1 MMNIEERMAQIEN
14 EGKALV
20 VLMETKTKE
29 LDTLN
34 EQCKGLVVAE
44 KVSKTIPTYEVCKM
58 MNKEH
63 WDVLRML
70 EGYEPPKDS
79 KSRKVVGIIPTLN
92 DHNVVV
98 VDYFIESTYV
108 DAKGETRKC
117 YECTKM
123 GCELLANKMTG
134 EKGILFTAKYVKK
147 FNEMEKALKQQA
159 PSYTIEDE
167 VERALAWAK
176 EKQNERLLHD
186 RDILALEIQNISEQ
200 IDKLREE
207 WQKLKTEK
215 DKTNLTHSNLTYNA
229 TQIAKELGFRS
240 AQAFNEDL
248 KNKGIQY
255 KLNGTWVL
263 KSKYADKGYME
274 NKNGVAENGHVYYSG
289 KWTGIGRD
297 WLINEVYKD
306 R

>member
-1 MMNIEERMAQIEN
+1 MMNLINNIEERMAQVEN
-14 EGKALV
+14 KGKALV
-20 VLMETKTKE
+20 VLMESKIKE
-29 LDTLN
+29 LDILN

-58 MNKEH
+58 MEKRH
-63 WDVLRML
+63 GDVLRML
-70 EGYEPPKDS
+70 EGSENP
-79 KSRKVVGIIPTLN
+79 KVVGIIPTILT
-92 DHNVVV
+92 NVELRSL
-98 VDYFIESTYV
+98 DYFIESTYV

-123 GCELLANKMTG
+123 GCEMLANKMTG

-176 EKQNERLLHD
+176 EKQNERLLHN
-186 RDILALEIQNISEQ
+186 RDVLALEIQNISEQ

-215 DKTNLTHSNLTYNA
+215 DKTNLTHSDLTYNA

-240 AQAFNEDL
+240 AKAFNEDL

-274 NKNGVAENGHVYYSG
+274 TKNGVAENGHVYYSG

>member
-1 MMNIEERMAQIEN
+1 MMNIEERMAQVEN

-20 VLMETKTKE
+20 VLMETKIKE
-29 LDTLN
+29 LDILN

-44 KVSKTIPTYEVCKM
+44 KVSKTIPTYEVSEM
-58 MNKEH
+58 MSKEH
-63 WDVLRML
+63 WEVLRML
-70 EGYEPPKDS
+70 EGSKD
-79 KSRKVVGIIPTLN
+79 RKGIVPTLN
-92 DHNVVV
+92 DHQMVV

-207 WQKLKTEK
+207 WQKLEIEK

-274 NKNGVAENGHVYYSG
+274 NKNGVTESGHVYYSG

-297 WLINEVYKD
+297 WLINEVYKNLEK
-306 R
+306 

>member
-44 KVSKTIPTYEVCKM
+44 KVSETISSREVAEM
-58 MNKEH
+58 MDKRHDNLIRDIEKH
-63 WDVLRML
+63 TKIL
-70 EGYEPPKDS
+70 EKVTELNFEVSDLWQVSSYKDS
-79 KSRKVVGIIPTLN
+79 TGRTSKEYQV
-92 DHNVVV
+92 
-98 VDYFIESTYV
+98 
-108 DAKGETRKC
+108 
-117 YECTKM
+117 TKR
-123 GCELLANKMTG
+123 GCEFLAHKTTG
-134 EKGILFTAKYVKK
+134 EKGDLFTIRYMDK
-147 FNEMEKALKQQA
+147 FEAMKKALKQQQV

-167 VERALAWAK
+167 IERALAWAK
-176 EKQNERLLHD
+176 EKQNERLLHN
-186 RDILALEIQNISEQ
+186 RDVLSLEIKNIGEQ

-207 WQKLKTEK
+207 WQKLETEK
-215 DKTNLTHSNLTYNA
+215 DKNNLTHSNLTYTA

-240 AQAFNEDL
+240 AKAFNEDL

-274 NKNGVAENGHVYYSG
+274 IKNGVTESGHVYYSG

-297 WLINEVYKD
+297 WLINEVYKNLEK
-306 R
+306 

>member
-1 MMNIEERMAQIEN
+1 MMNIEERMVQIEN

-20 VLMETKTKE
+20 VLMESKTKE

-44 KVSKTIPTYEVCKM
+44 KVSETISSREVAEMMEVQHSHLLEKINNINKTFE
-58 MNKEH
+58 
-63 WDVLRML
+63 
-70 EGYEPPKDS
+70 
-79 KSRKVVGIIPTLN
+79 SRKI
-92 DHNVVV
+92 DSQK
-98 VDYFIESTYV
+98 YWIESSYKTEGNNKTYR
-108 DAKGETRKC
+108 EFQI
-117 YECTKM
+117 TKK
-123 GCELLANKMTG
+123 GCEFLAHKSTG
-134 EKGILFTAKYVKK
+134 EKGIMFTDRYMDK
-147 FNEMEKALKQQA
+147 FEAMEKALKQQQI

-176 EKQNERLLHD
+176 EKQNERLLHN
-186 RDILALEIQNISEQ
+186 RDMLSLEIQNIGEQ
-200 IDKLREE
+200 INKLREE
-207 WQKLKTEK
+207 WQKLKVEK
-215 DKTNLTHSNLTYNA
+215 DKTNLTHSDLTYNA

-240 AQAFNEDL
+240 AKAFNEDL

-263 KSKYADKGYME
+263 KSKYADRGYME
-274 NKNGVAENGHVYYSG
+274 TKNGVAENGHVYYSG

>member
-1 MMNIEERMAQIEN
+1 MMNIEERMAQVEN

-29 LDTLN
+29 LDILN
-34 EQCKGLVVAE
+34 EQCKGLVIAE
-44 KVSKTIPTYEVCKM
+44 KVSKTIPTYEVSEM
-58 MNKEH
+58 MSKEH
-63 WDVLRML
+63 WEVLRML
-70 EGYEPPKDS
+70 EGSKD
-79 KSRKVVGIIPTLN
+79 RKGIVPTLN
-92 DHNVVV
+92 DHQMVV

-134 EKGILFTAKYVKK
+134 EKGILFSAKYVKK

-176 EKQNERLLHD
+176 EKQNARLLHN
-186 RDILALEIQNISEQ
+186 RDMLSLEIQNIGEQ
-200 IDKLREE
+200 INKLREE
-207 WQKLKTEK
+207 WQKLKVEK
-215 DKTNLTHSNLTYNA
+215 DKTNLTHSDLTYNA

-240 AQAFNEDL
+240 AKAFNEDL

-274 NKNGVAENGHVYYSG
+274 TKNGVTESGHVYYSG

-297 WLINEVYKD
+297 WLINEVYKNLEK
-306 R
+306 

>member
-1 MMNIEERMAQIEN
+1 MMNIEERMAQVEN

-29 LDTLN
+29 LDILN
-34 EQCKGLVVAE
+34 EQCKGLVIAE
-44 KVSKTIPTYEVCKM
+44 KVSKTIPTYEVSEM
-58 MNKEH
+58 MSKEH
-63 WDVLRML
+63 WEVLRML
-70 EGYEPPKDS
+70 EGSKD
-79 KSRKVVGIIPTLN
+79 RKGIVPTLN
-92 DHNVVV
+92 DHQMVV

-134 EKGILFTAKYVKK
+134 EKGILFSAKYVKK
-147 FNEMEKALKQQA
+147 FNEMEKVLKQQA

-176 EKQNERLLHD
+176 EKQNARLLHN
-186 RDILALEIQNISEQ
+186 RDMLSLEIQNIGEQ
-200 IDKLREE
+200 INKLREE
-207 WQKLKTEK
+207 WQKLKVEK
-215 DKTNLTHSNLTYNA
+215 DKINLTHSDLTYNA

-240 AQAFNEDL
+240 AKAFNEDL

-274 NKNGVAENGHVYYSG
+274 TKNGVAENGHVFYSG

>member
-1 MMNIEERMAQIEN
+1 MMNIEERMVQIEN

-29 LDTLN
+29 LDILN

-44 KVSKTIPTYEVCKM
+44 KISKTIPTYEVSEM
-58 MNKEH
+58 MGKKH
-63 WDVLRML
+63 WEVLNMIH
-70 EGYEPPKDS
+70 G
-79 KSRKVVGIIPTLN
+79 KSDRKGIIEVLT
-92 DHNVVV
+92 DVQMDVSE
-98 VDYFIESTYV
+98 YFIKSTYK
-108 DAKGETRKC
+108 DASGKENVY

-147 FNEMEKALKQQA
+147 FNEMEKVLKQQA

-176 EKQNERLLHD
+176 EKQNARLLHN
-186 RDILALEIQNISEQ
+186 RDVLSLEIKNIGEQ

-207 WQKLKTEK
+207 WQKLETEK
-215 DKTNLTHSNLTYNA
+215 DKNNLTHSNLTYTA

-240 AQAFNEDL
+240 AKAFNEDL

-255 KLNGTWVL
+255 KLNGTWIL

-274 NKNGVAENGHVYYSG
+274 IKNGVTESGHVYYSG

-297 WLINEVYKD
+297 WLINEVYKNLEK
-306 R
+306 

>member
-1 MMNIEERMAQIEN
+1 MMNIEERMVQIEN

-44 KVSKTIPTYEVCKM
+44 KVSETISSREVAEM
-58 MNKEH
+58 MEIEHKNLLQKIDGINKILVAENSATKY
-63 WDVLRML
+63 W
-70 EGYEPPKDS
+70 
-79 KSRKVVGIIPTLN
+79 T
-92 DHNVVV
+92 
-98 VDYFIESTYV
+98 ESIFENRGKQYR
-108 DAKGETRKC
+108 E
-117 YECTKM
+117 YQITKK
-123 GCELLANKMTG
+123 GCEFLAHKSTG
-134 EKGILFTAKYVKK
+134 EKGIIFTDRYMDR
-147 FNEMEKALKQQA
+147 FEEMENLLKQQV

-167 VERALAWAK
+167 IERALAWAK
-176 EKQNERLLHD
+176 EKQNERLLHN
-186 RDILALEIQNISEQ
+186 RDMLSLEIQNIGEQ
-200 IDKLREE
+200 INKLREE
-207 WQKLKTEK
+207 WQKLKVEK
-215 DKTNLTHSNLTYNA
+215 DKTNLTHSDLTYNA

-240 AQAFNEDL
+240 AKAFNEDL

-274 NKNGVAENGHVYYSG
+274 TKNGVAENGHVYYSG

>member
-1 MMNIEERMAQIEN
+1 MMNIEERMVQIEN

-44 KVSKTIPTYEVCKM
+44 KVSETISSREVAEM
-58 MNKEH
+58 MEIEHKNLLQKIDGINKILVAENSATKY
-63 WDVLRML
+63 W
-70 EGYEPPKDS
+70 
-79 KSRKVVGIIPTLN
+79 T
-92 DHNVVV
+92 
-98 VDYFIESTYV
+98 ESIFENRGKQYR
-108 DAKGETRKC
+108 E
-117 YECTKM
+117 YQITKK
-123 GCELLANKMTG
+123 GCEFLAHKSTG
-134 EKGILFTAKYVKK
+134 EKGIIFTDRYMDR
-147 FNEMEKALKQQA
+147 FEEMENLLKQQV

-176 EKQNERLLHD
+176 EKQNERLLHN
-186 RDILALEIQNISEQ
+186 RDMLSLEIQNIGEQ
-200 IDKLREE
+200 INKLREE
-207 WQKLKTEK
+207 WQKLKVEK
-215 DKTNLTHSNLTYNA
+215 DKTNLTHSDLTYNA

-240 AQAFNEDL
+240 AKAFNEDL

-274 NKNGVAENGHVYYSG
+274 TKNGVAENGHVYYSG